1 MEMKL
6 SEVIALQM
14 SKLNEVKITLSD
26 IGDAYPGWEIYVSP
40 IEGLLTC
47 GVKNLRDVKERILK
61 NDNTISIRQEF

>member
-14 SKLNEVKITLSD
+14 SKLNEVKITLGD
-26 IGDAYPGWEIYVSP
+26 IGDAYPGWEMYVSP

-47 GVKNLRDVKERILK
+47 GIENLRDVKERMLK
-61 NDNTISIRQEF
+61 SDNTITVREF